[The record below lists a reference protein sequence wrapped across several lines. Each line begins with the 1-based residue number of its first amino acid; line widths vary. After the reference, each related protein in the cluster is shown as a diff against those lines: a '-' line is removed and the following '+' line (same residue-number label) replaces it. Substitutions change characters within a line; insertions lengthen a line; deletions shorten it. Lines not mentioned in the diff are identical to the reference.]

1 MQDLVYELPRIPLPR
16 TRVNRG
22 KSRGRDRVG
31 CPGLSCSCGAL
42 LLTSRFVALPLAFLS
57 LRLPHLPLLLP
68 RLLAFLSLLLPD
80 LLALLAV
87 FRVSLPILLQILR
100 HPLALQLLESGLPL
114 SLVGS
119 PVQAISSFRS
129 GSRSGLRARPR
140 SCSRGAPM

>member
-1 MQDLVYELPRIPLPR
+1 MEPKGTEPIECLPELRRIPLLR

-22 KSRGRDRVG
+22 KSRGRDPVG
-31 CPGLSCSCGAL
+31 CPGLSCSCGA
-42 LLTSRFVALPLAFLS
+42 
-57 LRLPHLPLLLP
+57 
-68 RLLAFLSLLLPD
+68 LLLPD

-119 PVQAISSFRS
+119 PVQAILLPVRFVVRV
-129 GSRSGLRARPR
+129 A
-140 SCSRGAPM
+140 CSPPQLYPTGAPM